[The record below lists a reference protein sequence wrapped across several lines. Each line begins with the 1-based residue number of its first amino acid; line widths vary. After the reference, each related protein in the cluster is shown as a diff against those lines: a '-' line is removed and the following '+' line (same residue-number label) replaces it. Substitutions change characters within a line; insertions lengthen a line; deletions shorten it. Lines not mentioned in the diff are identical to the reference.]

1 MWEQGRD
8 FLLGLIGVAAIGLL
22 VAALLLP
29 VLLMGANYEIAYIDV
44 NRPIAVSSN
53 QDSN

>member
-1 MWEQGRD
+1 MWDQGRD

-29 VLLMGANYEIAYIDV
+29 ILLTGGNNGLAYIDV
-44 NRPIAVSSN
+44 NRPITVPSN
-53 QDSN
+53 QDTN